1 MLTPPLA
8 PPQDRFKSLA
18 GKLKYEVIEKIR
30 AANRAF
36 KNTMAAIEASG
47 EALEKADLPAEV
59 EQIDLASAN
68 AFPQISMIL
77 LAKALKLGVEEALE
91 RFGSESTKD
100 SLHVVQN
107 VFGTLETGAK
117 VAAAAA
123 EVGLAI
129 KEGRTSNA
137 DQAKALAPT
146 VAKVGLKKLIPEM
159 VKAAGGQAAKVT
171 AKAVVG
177 IVFELVDIIK
187 EVVNLVSNIQS
198 MLYTKDRIEDIKD
211 DYVLA
216 ARFSGP
222 AKDVR
227 YLICKY
233 LCKVTV
239 KAY

>member
-1 MLTPPLA
+1 M
-8 PPQDRFKSLA
+8 
-18 GKLKYEVIEKIR
+18 IEKIR